1 MLIALLVATMALH
14 AAAQGTVQYGAFTQ
28 TATYS
33 IANQLGFFT
42 ANNLDV
48 VYRQVPNSNVAY
60 AGVLDGTY
68 DVLTG
73 TIDNAV
79 NLRFNEQAELTVLG
93 QLDQGPD
100 IVVASRPDIT
110 ETQQLRGKSLI
121 VDSPVSGFAY
131 ILQKVLSLYGLN
143 IADGD
148 YFFQV
153 GFALAVITTLWVK
166 RLTSS

>member
-1 MLIALLVATMALH
+1 MLVALLLGTVSLGAF
-14 AAAQGTVQYGAFTQ
+14 AQDTVQYGAFLQ

-42 ANNLDV
+42 ANNLNV
-48 VYRQVPNSNVAY
+48 VYQQVLNSSVAY

-79 NLRFNEQAELTVLG
+79 NLRFNQQAELTVVG

-100 IVVASRPDIT
+100 LVVASRSDIT
-110 ETQQLRGKSLI
+110 EVCQLRGKSII

-131 ILQKVLSLYGLN
+131 ILQKVLGLHGLN
-143 IADGD
+143 TANGD

-153 GFALAVITTLWVK
+153 RHPRATTK
-166 RLTSS
+166 IQ

>member
-1 MLIALLVATMALH
+1 MLALLLLASIALRAS
-14 AAAQGTVQYGAFTQ
+14 AQDTVQYGAFLQ

-33 IANQLGFFT
+33 VANQLGFFA
-42 ANNLDV
+42 ANNLNV
-48 VYRQVPNSNVAY
+48 VYQQVPNSSIAY

-79 NLRFNEQAELTVLG
+79 NLRFNQQEELTVLG
-93 QLDQGPD
+93 QLDQGSD
-100 IVVASRPDIT
+100 LVVASRPDIT
-110 ETQQLRGKSLI
+110 EVCQLRGKSLI

-131 ILQKVLSLYGLN
+131 ILQKVLSLHGLN
-143 IADGD
+143 IANGD

-153 GFALAVITTLWVK
+153 RYARGETKIKRVT
-166 RLTSS
+166 RLTFW